1 MEPEISGWT
10 SFAEKSQIASRLKEL
25 GNGLGRRYT
34 GIGHGLERRY
44 IMLNFAAKC

>member
-10 SFAEKSQIASRLKEL
+10 SFAEKSQIASAKRI

-34 GIGHGLERRY
+34 GIGNGLEKGAT
-44 IMLNFAAKC
+44 LC